1 MSNETSN
8 FATKQRKFPEMQ
20 KAIWIAQM
28 QILPQK
34 LAPKQRKLRHNLI
47 LDKTAKIT
55 NKTIKNLWITGES
68 HIICFFAPNNIM

>member
-1 MSNETSN
+1 
-8 FATKQRKFPEMQ
+8 MQ

-47 LDKTAKIT
+47 RDKTALMT
-55 NKTIKNLWITGES
+55 NKPKNLPITRE
-68 HIICFFAPNNIM
+68 IIFCVSSDNIMLK